1 MLLRLFLM
9 LPAII
14 TLYVY
19 HTMVVRIM
27 FIDVVRRYIT
37 CVVNLVN
44 IRYILL
50 VLGFLQF
57 ENSSYKFFERSS
69 VLKFTL
75 RSGYIGIANHT
86 NIVDFLF
93 YTYLMSPLYVRIV
106 VVEME
111 DGKVEYMYSPLSHI
125 EAF

>member
-1 MLLRLFLM
+1 
-9 LPAII
+9 
-14 TLYVY
+14 
-19 HTMVVRIM
+19 M

-69 VLKFTL
+69 
-75 RSGYIGIANHT
+75 
-86 NIVDFLF
+86 
-93 YTYLMSPLYVRIV
+93 
-106 VVEME
+106 
-111 DGKVEYMYSPLSHI
+111 
-125 EAF
+125 